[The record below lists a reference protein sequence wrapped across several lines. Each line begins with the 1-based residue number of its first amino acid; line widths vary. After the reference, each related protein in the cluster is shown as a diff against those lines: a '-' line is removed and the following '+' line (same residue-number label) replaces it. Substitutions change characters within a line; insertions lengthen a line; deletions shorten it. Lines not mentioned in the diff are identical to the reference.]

1 MIDCDSVG
9 CWGNVMFCY
18 ISVMWGLNIL
28 FFSHMFGFWYFVPFV
43 NLEVHPGF
51 RRTLFCLFSLCA
63 ALTPLTTATWWP
75 SMLLYIQLRRNFRQ
89 SKKLFLLLSV
99 LWSWFLTAWLIMKKA
114 RTKRE
119 MTKRMAVKTGIFKL
133 LFRILCFFFTLLSV
147 LSGSHFFGLLCSF
160 LKSQKDV
167 EYNFILLFYL
177 QHYFYDFYIIILN
190 ATFNYNSQSFERRF
204 TGGRFG

>member
-1 MIDCDSVG
+1 
-9 CWGNVMFCY
+9 
-18 ISVMWGLNIL
+18 MWGLNIL
-28 FFSHMFGFWYFVPFV
+28 FLSHMFGFWYFVPFV

-133 LFRILCFFFTLLSV
+133 LFKNFMFFLYPVISAFRI
-147 LSGSHFFGLLCSF
+147 SF
-160 LKSQKDV
+160 LWAFMQFFEVSERCGVQFYFTFLSSGLFLWFLHYYFKC
-167 EYNFILLFYL
+167 NF
-177 QHYFYDFYIIILN
+177 
-190 ATFNYNSQSFERRF
+190 
-204 TGGRFG
+204 